1 MRARSPGAVTRT
13 ETPAAQ
19 RSTTSALMCC
29 EGVTRRSRRTPGK
42 GVVQVSCARAAGAEA
57 FARLGFPTTR
67 DEDWHYTSVSE
78 LAATAFA
85 PAAAGALPAAEALA
99 PFTFG
104 GAWPLVVF
112 VNGRFAPSLSSL
124 ERLPE
129 GVRVLPLA
137 QASAEA
143 PELVGRHLGALAPAG
158 RDGFTALN
166 AAFAGEGVVVHVAK
180 EMVAEAPVHLLHVSD
195 GAAAGTMRHVRH
207 LLVVERH
214 ARAAVVESHVALA
227 EAPSFATA
235 VVEAVVED
243 GATLQLLRVQRESRE
258 AWHVGTVEARQ
269 GRDSALT
276 VFTYQSGGRLSR
288 SNVYTVLGGEG
299 AGCTLNGLYLLDG
312 EQHGDHQT
320 RVEHLAPRCFSR
332 EAYKGLI
339 DGRAHGV
346 FNGKVYVHPE
356 AQQTDGK
363 QTNHTLL
370 LSPEAQ
376 VDTKPQL
383 EIFADDVKCTHGAT
397 VGRIDETALFYLKSR
412 GVGAVLARQLL
423 MYAFA
428 ADVLET
434 IEQPA
439 VVAELE
445 RLTLERYTG

>member
-1 MRARSPGAVTRT
+1 MSAALTFAEQAAAAAAAPAGA
-13 ETPAAQ
+13 AALA
-19 RSTTSALMCC
+19 AL
-29 EGVTRRSRRTPGK
+29 
-42 GVVQVSCARAAGAEA
+42 RAAGAEA
-57 FARLGFPTTR
+57 FARLGFPSTR
-67 DEDWHYTSVSE
+67 DEDWRYTSVSS
-78 LAATAFA
+78 LAATGFA
-85 PAAAGALPAAEALA
+85 PAPAAGALPAAEALA
-99 PFTFG
+99 PFRFD
-104 GAWPLVVF
+104 ASWPVVVF

-124 ERLPE
+124 DRLPP

-137 QASAEA
+137 EA
-143 PELVGRHLGALAPAG
+143 AAALPELVERHLGALAPAG

-166 AAFAGEGVVVHVAK
+166 AAFAGEGVVVHVAR
-180 EMVAEAPVHLLHVSD
+180 EMEAEVPLHLLHVSD
-195 GAAAGTMRHVRH
+195 AAAAGTMRHVRH
-207 LLVVERH
+207 LVVVERH
-214 ARAAVVESHVALA
+214 ARATVVESHVALA

-243 GATLQLLRVQRESRE
+243 GAALQLLRVQREARE

-276 VFTYQSGGRLSR
+276 VFTYQAGGRVSR

-299 AGCTLNGLYLLDG
+299 AGCTVNGLYLLDG

-320 RVEHLAPRCFSR
+320 RVEHLAPKCHSR

-412 GVGAVLARQLL
+412 GVGATLARQLL